1 MRSGPSFLYRLPMI
15 DLSNDEKRGRLLKA
29 IRSSRNAMEPF
40 RRVRKELIK
49 DYVGSWY
56 AEGGAEN
63 KTLVNLINQ
72 TARIYTISLAAN
84 NPQVLIST
92 PKTESIAFARRFEVN
107 LNKLISDMALDQTFR
122 SIVLDAFFCLGCGV
136 VMMRDTDTRFH
147 GLLESEEDVWLDPGQ
162 PWFNRVSL
170 DDLILDMPAK
180 ELSKMRYCG
189 HRYRADYE
197 KVMDEPGYSK
207 KVKDKLSPST
217 RAHHDSTGA
226 ARDIASDAED
236 DDLKDMVWLMD
247 VWIPENNSIV
257 TMACDQEDIEPLIER
272 EWTGSQAGPYKFL
285 SLGDTP
291 DNVIP
296 TSPAVNLKGMHDLQN
311 RLHRR
316 MEDDSDAHRV
326 INVYPPGE
334 EDQADAYRTAERN
347 SWVKG
352 RSPEQIKQFEMG
364 GVDQRDMALATF
376 LQTEYDRLAGN
387 LQAMGG
393 LGPQAATVGQEELV
407 HGQLSKNVAD
417 MRTAVVN
424 FAASCI
430 LDLGRLMWEDQTLE
444 LRTSMP
450 VGNSGIQVS
459 SDWISPLN
467 QNDDLVRQGLQSPA
481 RVGSFEDY
489 EFRVEPY
496 SMVFKTPQQH
506 LQEYFQVLQQ
516 IAPLWPMFQASGA
529 TLNVQVLVDE
539 MARLLNKPEIKQL
552 ITFATPADQMGGDQ
566 NTVRQSPHTVREN
579 IRKNVSTGGTEQAR
593 SNALIQTLM
602 GGKPQVNG
610 QQSAMLQ
617 RSPA

>member
-1 MRSGPSFLYRLPMI
+1 MI

-29 IRSSRNAMEPF
+29 IRSSRDAMEPF

-49 DYVGSWY
+49 DYVGSYY

-72 TARIYTISLAAN
+72 TARIYTVVLAAN
-84 NPQVLIST
+84 NPQVLVST
-92 PKTESIAFARRFEVN
+92 PRTDTIAFARRFEVN
-107 LNKLISDMALDQTFR
+107 LNKLISDMTLDKTFR

-147 GLLESEEDVWLDPGQ
+147 GLLESEEDIWLDPGE
-162 PWFNRVSL
+162 PWLNRVSL

-180 ELSKMRYCG
+180 ELTKMRYCG

-197 KVMDEPGYSK
+197 KVMDEPGYSQ
-207 KVKDKLSPST
+207 KVKDKLKPT
-217 RAHHDSTGA
+217 GREHHDSTGS
-226 ARDIASDAED
+226 ARDIASEWGSAQD

-247 VWIPENNSIV
+247 VWIAENNSIA
-257 TMACDQEDIEPLIER
+257 TMACDQDLEPLIER

-296 TSPAVNLKGMHDLQN
+296 TSPAINLKGMHDLQN

-316 MEDDSDAHRV
+316 MEEDSDAHRV
-326 INVYPPGE
+326 VQVYPPGM
-334 EDQADAYRTAERN
+334 EDDANRLRTAERN
-347 SWVKG
+347 GWYRGK
-352 RSPEQIKQFEMG
+352 SPEQIKQFETG
-364 GVDQRDMALATF
+364 GVDQRDMALATY
-376 LQTEYDRLAGN
+376 LQTEYDRFAGN

-393 LGPQAATVGQEELV
+393 LGAQSATVGQEEMI

-417 MRTAVVN
+417 MRMAVVN
-424 FAASCI
+424 FASDCI

-444 LRTSMP
+444 LKTSMP
-450 VGNSGIQVS
+450 VGNSGINVI
-459 SDWISPLN
+459 SDWTP
-467 QNDDLVRQGLQSPA
+467 DFRMGEFD
-481 RVGSFEDY
+481 DY

-506 LQEYFQVLQQ
+506 VQEYFQVLRE
-516 IAPLWPMFQASGA
+516 IAPLWPMFQAPGA
-529 TLNVQVLVDE
+529 TLNVQVLIE
-539 MARLLNKPEIKQL
+539 ELARLLNKPEIKML
-552 ITFATPADQMGGDQ
+552 ITFDTPAEMLGGDQ

-579 IRKNVSTGGTEQAR
+579 VRRNVPTGGTAENRANSLVR
-593 SNALIQTLM
+593 DLM
-602 GGKPQVNG
+602 AGASSSTNG
-610 QQSAMLQ
+610 QQQSAMQ
-617 RSPA
+617 RAPA